1 MWHDMLGIQV
11 PIAEK
16 VLRTVLVYV
25 VIVALFRFS
34 GKRGLA
40 NLNTFDFVVIFLL
53 SNVVQNAIIGKD
65 DSLLGGVI
73 GAVTLVAL
81 NALLNR
87 WLAVDSRAA
96 RIVEGTSTTVIKDG
110 SISKSASK
118 RLALRTS
125 ELEHAVRLQQG
136 EAVDDVALGR
146 LEPDG
151 QLVIVLK
158 PSKTQASRGDIARL
172 EERLTTIES
181 SLRSGTTGSHGG
193 SAEREG
199 SP

>member
-1 MWHDMLGIQV
+1 MWHDMFVVQV

-25 VIVALFRFS
+25 IIVALFRFS

-53 SNVVQNAIIGKD
+53 ANVVQNAIIGSD
-65 DSLLGGVI
+65 NSLLGGVI

-87 WLAVDSRAA
+87 WLAADSRVALIA
-96 RIVEGTSTTVIKDG
+96 EGASTTVIKDG

-118 RLALRTS
+118 RLALRPS
-125 ELEHAVRLQQG
+125 ELEHAVRLQNG
-136 EAVDDVALGR
+136 ETVDDVALGS

-151 QLVIVLK
+151 HLVIVLK
-158 PSKTQASRGDIARL
+158 PSKTQASRGDIDRL
-172 EERLTTIES
+172 EERLTTIETL
-181 SLRSGTTGSHGG
+181 LRSNAAGSHPE
-193 SAEREG
+193 SPERDTT
-199 SP
+199 P

>member
-1 MWHDMLGIQV
+1 MWHDMFVIQV

-25 VIVALFRFS
+25 IIVALFRFS

-53 SNVVQNAIIGKD
+53 ANVVQNAIIGSD

-87 WLAVDSRAA
+87 WLAADSRVALIA
-96 RIVEGTSTTVIKDG
+96 EGTSTTVIKDG

-118 RLALRTS
+118 RLALRPS
-125 ELEHAVRLQQG
+125 ELEHAVRLQNG
-136 EAVDDVALGR
+136 ETVDDVALGS

-151 QLVIVLK
+151 HLIIVLK
-158 PSKTQASRGDIARL
+158 PSKTQASRGDIDRL
-172 EERLTTIES
+172 EERLTTIETL
-181 SLRSGTTGSHGG
+181 LRSNAAGSHPE
-193 SAEREG
+193 SPERDTT
-199 SP
+199 P